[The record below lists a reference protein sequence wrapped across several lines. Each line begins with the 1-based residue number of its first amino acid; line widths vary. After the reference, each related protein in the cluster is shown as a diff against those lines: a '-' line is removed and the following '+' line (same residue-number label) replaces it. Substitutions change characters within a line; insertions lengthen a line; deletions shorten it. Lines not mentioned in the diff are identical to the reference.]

1 MKKYF
6 YLILFLFS
14 LIILTICSAIVS
26 IANDEI
32 VGTVNGKN
40 IYLSEFNRLYN
51 SQKYKLDSTIKDSE
65 KELKEKLVNQLVDK
79 ILILQEAEERNIQLP
94 EEEIT
99 KRLEVIKDKK
109 GGEEKFIAFLQE
121 NNATIEDAKN
131 EIKNQILHNLV
142 INSFTNESTS
152 NQTFKSYFTE
162 KRKNADIVI
171 FTSKIFESSEGPS
184 HVSATIRTKEY
195 PTLTKSKVDE
205 IKKLEEETN
214 KIIDS
219 QIRHKEDIVIEE
231 EVIDKSPHK
240 TNEKTIDSKSKIQE
254 AKKEGEIN
262 IEDIEEPTVLR
273 PITKESTK
281 GWREKI
287 SKELKFNPLDGIKN
301 KLHKRRLAKNAESEL
316 RKIQE
321 SIVPGKSITIKHETK
336 FTKNKRIVQ
345 VPAEPPPK
353 PQENSIELSLLPN
366 DENESYSELILLPNE
381 DNEAI
386 DSNEDPFKAPIT
398 GQALEQTNFSQEL
411 EELIRRIEQRKVTL
425 SK

>member
-14 LIILTICSAIVS
+14 LIITIICSATVT

-32 VGTVNGKN
+32 IGTVNSKN

-51 SQKYKLDSTIKDSE
+51 SQKNKLDSTTKDSE

-79 ILILQEAEERNIQLP
+79 ILILQEAEERNIQVP

-99 KRLEVIKDKK
+99 KRLELIKDKK
-109 GGEEKFIAFLQE
+109 GGEEKFITFLQE

-131 EIKNQILHNLV
+131 EIKDQILQNLI

-152 NQTFKSYFTE
+152 NQTVKSYFTE

-171 FTSKIFESSEGPS
+171 FTSKIFDAHQGPS
-184 HVSATIRTKEY
+184 DVTATIRTKEY

-231 EVIDKSPHK
+231 EVIGKSSHETK
-240 TNEKTIDSKSKIQE
+240 EKTIDPKSKIQE

-287 SKELKFNPLDGIKN
+287 SKNLKLRFNPLDGIKN
-301 KLHKRRLAKNAESEL
+301 KLQKRRLAKNADIEL

-321 SIVPGKSITIKHETK
+321 SIVP
-336 FTKNKRIVQ
+336 IVQ

-353 PQENSIELSLLPN
+353 PQENLTELVLIPN
-366 DENESYSELILLPNE
+366 DENEPYSELILLPNE
-381 DNEAI
+381 DNETI
-386 DSNEDPFKAPIT
+386 NSNEDPFKTPIT
-398 GQALEQTNFSQEL
+398 GQALEKSDFSYEL
-411 EELIRRIEQRKVTL
+411 NELIKRIEQRKVTL
-425 SK
+425 RE